1 MAVGGENLTMTIEGR
16 QRFPVRV
23 RYARELRD
31 NMEAMKRVL
40 VKASNGAQLPLAQLV
55 DFRITIGPP
64 MISSENGLLQA
75 LVLMNVR
82 GRDLGSF
89 VEEAKKVVA
98 EKVNLPAG
106 YFLKWSGQ
114 YEDQLRAKQRL
125 QLVVPAVILIIFILL
140 YVTYNSWKEALLVIL
155 SLPFALVGG
164 LLFLYLT
171 GYNFSVAVW
180 VGFIAL
186 FGTAVE
192 TGVIML
198 IYLREAFE
206 RRGPEDPEGAVM
218 EGAVKRLRPVLMTVS
233 AIIFGLIP
241 LMWSTETGS
250 DVMRPLATPVIG
262 GMISSTILVLIVLP
276 VLYLWMK
283 ERELSQARASSTTE
297 A

>member
-1 MAVGGENLTMTIEGR
+1 
-16 QRFPVRV
+16 
-23 RYARELRD
+23 
-31 NMEAMKRVL
+31 MEAIKRVL
-40 VKASNGAQLPLAQLV
+40 VKATNGAQIPLAQLV
-55 DFRITIGPP
+55 EFRIAIGPS

-98 EKVNLPAG
+98 EQVKIPTG

-125 QLVVPAVILIIFILL
+125 QLVVPAVVLIIFILL

-164 LLFLYLT
+164 LLFLYLM

-198 IYLREAFE
+198 IYLREAFD
-206 RRGPEDPEGAVM
+206 RLGRDDPEGAVM
-218 EGAVKRLRPVLMTVS
+218 EGAVQRLRPKMMTVS
-233 AIIFGLIP
+233 AIIFGLVP

-250 DVMRPLATPVIG
+250 EVMRPLATPVIG

-283 ERELSQARASSTTE
+283 EWESRRAGASSTTE